1 MGTTVKNLA
10 RSALAA
16 ALGTAVLLLNSI
28 IPWGK
33 LAGVCVASV
42 FVVLVRMSCGLR
54 WALCCYAATAALG
67 LLLLPV
73 KSPALLYAAFLGYYP
88 LIKLA
93 LERLSHPALRW
104 GLKLAV
110 CSAVFAAAF
119 FLLRELFI
127 TVPLEGVW
135 GVLLAFA
142 AADAAFCVYDYA
154 LTQIIL
160 IYMRKIQGR
169 LK

>member
-1 MGTTVKNLA
+1 MARNLA
-10 RSALAA
+10 RSALAT
-16 ALGTAVLLLNSI
+16 ALGVAVLLIDSV

-33 LAGVCVASV
+33 LAGVCLSSV

-54 WALCCYAATAALG
+54 WALCCYGATAALG
-67 LLLLPV
+67 LLLLPA
-73 KSPALLYAAFLGYYP
+73 KSTALLYAVFLGYYP

-93 LERLSHPALRW
+93 LERLRQPALRW

-110 CSAVFAAAF
+110 CSVVVAVAL
-119 FLLRELFI
+119 FLLRELLLI
-127 TVPLEGVW
+127 AVPLESTW
-135 GVLLAFA
+135 SVLLAFA

-154 LTQIIL
+154 LTQVIL